1 MSELIVEPIEKY
13 GLSKK
18 ALSKKL
24 FSRIGVI
31 GCGKEGQNIAR
42 IAAFNGIEVVFIE
55 LSEDKIQNG
64 IALISREL
72 DRRIE
77 SWGLTQSEKK
87 TIMGRISGSQDY
99 KDLAECDF
107 VIEAIRADERT
118 GERSIDARKTIFKKV
133 EEVVSPSCIIAT
145 NATTV
150 VITELSS
157 NLLHKDRC
165 ISLHFYVTSPEARL
179 IEVVKGYYTT
189 AAVYEKVELFVK
201 LINREVIPVEES
213 AGLVSVRLFVTFLNE
228 ACDILMEGVASKEDI
243 NKTTKIGFGHRYG
256 IFHAADIIGL
266 EKIEKWGENLFA
278 EFGSEHYKP
287 ATLIKRLVRA
297 KKTGVSCGQG
307 FFSYNE
313 DDVRISE

>member
-55 LSEDKIQNG
+55 LTEEKMQSG
-64 IALISREL
+64 IERISKEL

-77 SWGLTQSEKK
+77 SWGITQSEKK
-87 TIMGRISGSQDY
+87 TILGRISGSMHYEALED
-99 KDLAECDF
+99 CDF
-107 VIEAIRADERT
+107 VIEATRADEKT
-118 GERSIDARKTIFKKV
+118 GERSIESRKKIFKNI
-133 EEVVSPSCIIAT
+133 EAAVSPDCIIAT

-150 VITELSS
+150 VITELASEMEFK
-157 NLLHKDRC
+157 NRC

-179 IEVVKGYYTT
+179 VEVVKGYYTSDE
-189 AAVYEKVELFVK
+189 VYEKVDLFVRM
-201 LINREVIPVEES
+201 IHREVVPVAES
-213 AGLVSVRLFVTFLNE
+213 AGLVSVRLYVSLLNE
-228 ACDILMEGVASKEDI
+228 ACDILMEGVATKEDI
-243 NKTTKIGFGHRYG
+243 NKTTRVGFGHRYG
-256 IFHAADIIGL
+256 VFHNADVIGL

-278 EFGSEHYKP
+278 EFGSKHYKP
-287 ATLIKRLVRA
+287 SPLIKRLVRA

-307 FFSYNE
+307 FFTYDENGE
-313 DDVRISE
+313 RIAE